1 MSTDS
6 PVLHPHIEPVAFL
19 IGSWT
24 GEGRGF
30 YPTIPDFT
38 YIETITFTATPGK
51 PFLRYLQTT
60 RGEDGA
66 PMHQEAG
73 YLRPDPAGGSVEFTL
88 AQPTGQTELLEG
100 ALVVATDGAVTMDM
114 GPSSVR
120 NTGSAKQVDSTRRTY
135 VVNAEQTEVVTRFD
149 MAAVGQPMQEH
160 LESILRKQAP

>member
-1 MSTDS
+1 MTADDS
-6 PVLHPHIEPVAFL
+6 VLHPHIAPVAFL

-30 YPTIPDFT
+30 YPTISDFT
-38 YIETITFTATPGK
+38 YTETITFSATPGK

-60 RGEDGA
+60 RGPDGA

-73 YLRPDPAGGSVEFTL
+73 YLRPDPAGGSAEFTI

-100 ALVVATDGAVTMDM
+100 ALVLADDGTLILDL

-120 NTGSAKQVDSTRRTY
+120 NASSAKQVDSTRRTY
-135 VVNAEQTEVVTRFD
+135 SVNADQDVVETRFD
-149 MAAVGQPMQEH
+149 MAAVGQPMQQH
-160 LESILRKQAP
+160 LASTLRKQSD